1 METDNLVQLYQ
12 FGSLCGP
19 VFPCRTLPLFSN
31 TIYMTTYAQIYYW
44 SMSADSLQEETQH
57 KQQDSALHILFWL
70 SNVEPGVSQVSAY
83 L

>member
-1 METDNLVQLYQ
+1 
-12 FGSLCGP
+12 
-19 VFPCRTLPLFSN
+19 
-31 TIYMTTYAQIYYW
+31 MTTYAQIYYW

-70 SNVEPGVSQVSAY
+70 SNVEPGVSQVSVY